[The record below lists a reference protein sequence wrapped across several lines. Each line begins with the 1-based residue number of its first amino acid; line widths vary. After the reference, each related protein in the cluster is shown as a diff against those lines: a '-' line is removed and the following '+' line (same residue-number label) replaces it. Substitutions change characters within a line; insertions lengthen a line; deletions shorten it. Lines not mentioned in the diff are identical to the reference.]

1 MKLEKFHA
9 HAASFEDKDA
19 VLYCWKRFMNRVVT
33 ESAKSVLQVGNMMDW
48 LQFNGDSGSNDL
60 LLC

>member
-1 MKLEKFHA
+1 MLMPHLLKIRMQYYTVGKG
-9 HAASFEDKDA
+9 
-19 VLYCWKRFMNRVVT
+19 FMNRVVT